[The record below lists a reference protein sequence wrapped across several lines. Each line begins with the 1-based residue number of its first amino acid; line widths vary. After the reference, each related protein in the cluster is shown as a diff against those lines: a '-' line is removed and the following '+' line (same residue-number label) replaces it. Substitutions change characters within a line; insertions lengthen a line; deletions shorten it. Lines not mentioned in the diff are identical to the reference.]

1 MADPAKTSPGNSEGD
16 FFVDTSCINC
26 DTCRQLA
33 PDTFAD
39 GGDYSRV
46 YKQPDSPGARLDA
59 TRALIAC
66 PTGSIGKR
74 DTDPG
79 LIREA
84 TESFPLTIEKNVY
97 YCGFNSAASYGGNS
111 FLVVHE
117 GGNWLIDSP
126 RFNRH
131 LQESIARLGG
141 IRYIFLTHEDDVAD
155 AHRFQRAFQAERIIH
170 EKALSAQPEAEIVV
184 HGYDSLPMPGE
195 FLIVPTPGHTRGHMV
210 LLYDS
215 RYLFSGDHLYLD
227 RQSGRLQAHPR
238 HCWYSWTEQIE
249 SMEKLL
255 HLDFQWVLAGH
266 GDRGRLAEQEVKD
279 QLRQLIID
287 MRGMK
292 RKSAH

>member
-1 MADPAKTSPGNSEGD
+1 MADPAKSSPGNIEGD

-46 YKQPDSPGARLDA
+46 YKQPESHPDRLA
-59 TRALIAC
+59 ASQALVAC

-74 DTDPG
+74 ETDAG

-84 TESFPLTIEKNVY
+84 TESFPIAIENNVY

-111 FLVVHE
+111 FLVVHQ

-131 LQESIARLGG
+131 LEKAIAELGG

-155 AHRFQRAFQAERIIH
+155 AHRFQKAFQAERIIH
-170 EKALSAQPEAEIVV
+170 EAALSAQPDAERVI
-184 HGYDSLPMPGE
+184 HDFEDLTLTDD

-210 LLYDS
+210 LLYAN
-215 RYLFSGDHLYLD
+215 RYLFTGDHLYLD
-227 RQSGRLQAHPR
+227 RQSGRLAAHPR
-238 HCWYSWTEQIE
+238 HCWYSWAEQIE

-255 HLDFQWVLAGH
+255 RLDFQWVLAGH
-266 GDRGRLAEQEVKD
+266 GDRGRIAEQEVKD
-279 QLRQLIID
+279 QLEQLITE
-287 MRGMK
+287 MKGMK
-292 RKSAH
+292 RRSAR